1 MSKNSFNN
9 VEPDINHRNIV
20 VTKRRKTKENDLKPT
35 GTKIYNL
42 HPFLKK
48 SKVNVSKLHSDKSFS
63 RSGNFFSLACIY

>member
-9 VEPDINHRNIV
+9 VEPDINHQNIV

-42 HPFLKK
+42 HQFVKK
-48 SKVNVSKLHSDKSFS
+48 GKGNVFKLFIC
-63 RSGNFFSLACIY
+63 FSLTAKN